1 MLPSVGLTT
10 ASTSSSAV
18 STAESNVADSMF
30 VNISAPDRNA
40 VPSTTANTVSARR
53 SLCAA
58 TLRSETFVSVL
69 AIYSSMPAMT
79 RRMESMSGSRISS
92 TMLPSRK
99 NTTLSA

>member
-1 MLPSVGLTT
+1 MAWNVSMSMLPSVGRTT

-40 VPSTTANTVSARR
+40 VPSTTASTVSASR

-58 TLRSETFVSVL
+58 TLRSDTFVNVL
-69 AIYSSMPAMT
+69 AI
-79 RRMESMSGSRISS
+79 
-92 TMLPSRK
+92 
-99 NTTLSA
+99 